1 MKLEDFFWSCP
12 YKTYLGIEC
21 YGCGAQTAF
30 ALLVKGE
37 FLESVRTYPALPTL
51 LLLGLAILFYATT
64 KKRWLKKILLP
75 LLVFNLILILGSYYL
90 F

>member
-30 ALLVKGE
+30 ALLWKGE
-37 FLESVRTYPALPTL
+37 FFESLRTYPALPTL
-51 LLLGLAILFYATT
+51 LLLGLIFLLYILT
-64 KKRWLKKILLP
+64 KKGWLKKLLLP
-75 LLVFNLILILGSYYL
+75 LIILNLIIILGSYYL